1 MSFRGGVVRVLGDPA
16 VFVSSVQNEEAQ
28 INLVQREDTD
38 TRDEE
43 RFDPH
48 DENGLRALNRGQRE
62 AFETR
67 FKKSTSDQMAETY
80 DPTTPWSADS
90 LQLLTPEE
98 KQKRKEEGTSNKRAY
113 FYAMN
118 RAVDKTNRNNIEE
131 KKELHDEVDS
141 IRSYM
146 ATQQRRPNADEQQTL
161 NFLDQ
166 QINEVDRA
174 IRETSAKK
182 RKILR
187 DMETFENEQIYTT

>member
-1 MSFRGGVVRVLGDPA
+1 MSLRGGVVRVLGNPA
-16 VFVSSVQNEEAQ
+16 VFDSSVENEEAQ
-28 INLVQREDTD
+28 AKMLQQLDSD

-43 RFDPH
+43 QLDPL
-48 DENGLRALNRGQRE
+48 DENGLRALNQVRRE
-62 AFETR
+62 AFEPR
-67 FKKSTSDQMAETY
+67 FKKSTSDHMAETY

-90 LQLLTPEE
+90 SQLLTPEE

-113 FYAMN
+113 FYVMN
-118 RAVDKTNRNNIEE
+118 RAVDKTTRNNIEE
-131 KKELHDEVDS
+131 KDEIQHEVDS
-141 IRSYM
+141 IRSYL
-146 ATQQRRPNADEQQTL
+146 ATQQRRPNADEQRTL

-187 DMETFENEQIYTT
+187 DMETFENKQIYTT